1 MTKKG
6 KIIVFSLFLLI
17 IIIVVVGYF
26 CLRTIEVEETVEIKL
41 SGLEKIFNTFK
52 YLF

>member
-26 CLRTIEVEETVEIKL
+26 CLRNVEVEDTVGKEHYPIN
-41 SGLEKIFNTFK
+41 IIM
-52 YLF
+52 